1 MAIRWKYRYNWFA
14 ESWCNATVVEDNDMI
29 PAINSD
35 GSFNFE
41 TSERVVETLVSST
54 FKFSATTSQIN
65 ITAFMEF
72 FKYFD

>member
-1 MAIRWKYRYNWFA
+1 
-14 ESWCNATVVEDNDMI
+14 MI